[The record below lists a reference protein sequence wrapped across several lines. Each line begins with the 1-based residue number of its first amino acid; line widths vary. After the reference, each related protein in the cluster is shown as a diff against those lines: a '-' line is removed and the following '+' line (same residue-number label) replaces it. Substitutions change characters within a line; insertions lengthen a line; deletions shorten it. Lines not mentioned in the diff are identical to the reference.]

1 MLRGG
6 LTARHRWNALAWSL
20 AGENAVRCA
29 GVGMLILLG
38 NQDVVA
44 YGLCLVSG
52 PAVAVLW
59 PSALRFRATPVVG
72 RAPNP
77 LAFLAGA
84 SLAQLIGQVVLTG
97 GPVVLAL
104 VGGSPRA
111 VTTLFAALALFRAP
125 YMLALGMVSQLTTRV
140 AHLVMSG
147 DVESMRR
154 MRRWLRIGTAGLVVL
169 AGLGAALLG
178 PFLLRLIFGSEVE
191 LSRGLTAL
199 VAVGCTVAV
208 ANLVLMVSS
217 LAQGRSAA
225 VARGWL
231 VGIAAS
237 VVAFFV
243 LTALGVGDEPAVVWC
258 FVVAEAVAYG
268 ALSLVER
275 VQRPRYR

>member
-1 MLRGG
+1 M
-6 LTARHRWNALAWSL
+6 
-20 AGENAVRCA
+20 
-29 GVGMLILLG
+29 
-38 NQDVVA
+38 
-44 YGLCLVSG
+44 
-52 PAVAVLW
+52 
-59 PSALRFRATPVVG
+59 
-72 RAPNP
+72 
-77 LAFLAGA
+77 
-84 SLAQLIGQVVLTG
+84 
-97 GPVVLAL
+97 VLAL
-104 VGGSPRA
+104 VGGSPRE